1 MKKNKNGFFGDG
13 VEFWIGRIVPFK
25 EQRALVSGDSWG
37 YRYKV
42 RILGDYSN
50 NDTVEDK
57 DVFTAQVLVP
67 PTAGTG
73 GAGRTETVKL
83 SQGDLVIGV
92 FLGPDKT
99 SPVILHAFIR
109 SNLVEFG
116 DGKTDPIGGLTE
128 EVKAGLMEKQEFSQA
143 SLPNTPTLKPEAN
156 KGTGKGRKSPLGGLA
171 NLAGGLSNMPV
182 VGAFGKL
189 AAGKSLTSVAISA
202 VNPVAGKVFDTLT
215 EQN

>member
-1 MKKNKNGFFGDG
+1 MKNKDGFFEDG

-25 EQRALVSGDSWG
+25 EQRELVSGDSWG

-57 DVFTAQVLVP
+57 DVYTAQVLVP

-83 SQGDLVIGV
+83 SQGDLVLGV

-99 SPVILHAFIR
+99 SPAILHAFIR
-109 SNLVEFG
+109 SDQVKNG
-116 DGKTDPIGGLTE
+116 TGKFDPISGLTK
-128 EVKAGLMEKQEFSQA
+128 EVGPGLMEKQEFSQT
-143 SLPNTPTLKPEAN
+143 SLPNTPTLKKQAS
-156 KGTGKGRKSPLGGLA
+156 KGGGKGRKSPLGGLS
-171 NLAGGLSNMPV
+171 NLAGGLSKINS

-189 AAGKSLTSVAISA
+189 SAGIKIA
-202 VNPVAGKVFDTLT
+202 KKFF
-215 EQN
+215 

>member
-1 MKKNKNGFFGDG
+1 MKKNKSGFFGDG

-99 SPVILHAFIR
+99 SPAILHAFIR
-109 SNLVEFG
+109 TDKVEFG
-116 DGKTDPIGGLTE
+116 DAKTDSISGLTT
-128 EVKAGLMEKQEFSQA
+128 EVGPGLMEKQEFSQA

>member
-1 MKKNKNGFFGDG
+1 MEKNKKGFFGDG
-13 VEFWIGRIVPFK
+13 IEFWIGRIVPIK
-25 EQRALVSGDSWG
+25 EQNSLSTGDSWG

-42 RILGDYSN
+42 RLLGDYSN

-57 DVFTAQVLVP
+57 DVYTAQVLVP

-73 GAGRTETVKL
+73 GASRFESVKL
-83 SQGDLVIGV
+83 SQGDLVLGV
-92 FLGPDKT
+92 FLGPDRT
-99 SPVILHAFIR
+99 SPAILHGFVR
-109 SNLVEFG
+109 TKEVEKDNSKFSVIEG
-116 DGKTDPIGGLTE
+116 FSDFVKEGL
-128 EVKAGLMEKQEFSQA
+128 LEKQEFSQTD
-143 SLPNTPTLKPEAN
+143 LPNTPTLKAQAN
-156 KGTGKGRKSPLGGLA
+156 KGGGKGRKSPLGGLA

-215 EQN
+215 EQS

>member
-1 MKKNKNGFFGDG
+1 MKNKDGFFEDG

-25 EQRALVSGDSWG
+25 EQRELVSGDSWG

-57 DVFTAQVLVP
+57 DVYTAQVLVP

-83 SQGDLVIGV
+83 SQGDLVLGV

-99 SPVILHAFIR
+99 SPAILHAFIR
-109 SNLVEFG
+109 SDQVKNG
-116 DGKTDPIGGLTE
+116 TGKFDPISGLTK
-128 EVKAGLMEKQEFSQA
+128 EVGPGLMEKQEFSQT
-143 SLPNTPTLKPEAN
+143 SLPNTPTLKKQAS
-156 KGTGKGRKSPLGGLA
+156 KGGGKGRKSPLGGLA
-171 NLAGGLSNMPV
+171 NLAGGLSKINS

-189 AAGKSLTSVAISA
+189 SAGIKIA
-202 VNPVAGKVFDTLT
+202 KKFF
-215 EQN
+215 

>member
-1 MKKNKNGFFGDG
+1 MEKNKDGFFEDG

-25 EQRALVSGDSWG
+25 EQRTLVSGDSWG

-50 NDTVEDK
+50 SDTVEDK

-83 SQGDLVIGV
+83 SQGDLVFGA

-109 SNLVEFG
+109 SDLVKFG
-116 DGKTDPIGGLTE
+116 DAKTDPTSGFTE
-128 EVKAGLMEKQEFSQA
+128 EVNADQTLTEKQEFSQT
-143 SLPNTPTLKPEAN
+143 SLPNTPTLKQQAN
-156 KGTGKGRKSPLGGLA
+156 KGGGKGRKSPLGGLA
-171 NLAGGLSNMPV
+171 NLAGGLSKMNS

-189 AAGKSLTSVAISA
+189 SAGVKIA
-202 VNPVAGKVFDTLT
+202 KKFF
-215 EQN
+215 

>member
-1 MKKNKNGFFGDG
+1 MAKDKQGFFKDG
-13 VEFWIGRIVPFK
+13 IEFWIGRIVPFK
-25 EQRALVSGDSWG
+25 EQQTLVSGGSWG

-57 DVFTAQVLVP
+57 DVYTAQVLVP

-109 SNLVEFG
+109 SNRVEFG

-128 EVKAGLMEKQEFSQA
+128 EVKAGLMEKQEFSQT
-143 SLPNTPTLKPEAN
+143 SLPNTPTLKKQAN
-156 KGTGKGRKSPLGGLA
+156 KGGGKGRKSPLGGLA
-171 NLAGGLSNMPV
+171 NLAGGLSNIPA
-182 VGAFGKL
+182 VGAFGKFS
-189 AAGKSLTSVAISA
+189 AGSKAMTAMRIA
-202 VNPVAGKVFDTLT
+202 KKFF
-215 EQN
+215 

>member
-1 MKKNKNGFFGDG
+1 MKKNKSGFFGDG

-57 DVFTAQVLVP
+57 DVYTAQVLVP

-99 SPVILHAFIR
+99 SPAILHAFIR
-109 SNLVEFG
+109 TDKVEFG
-116 DGKTDPIGGLTE
+116 DAKTDPISGLTG
-128 EVKAGLMEKQEFSQA
+128 EVGPGLMEKQEFSQA
-143 SLPNTPTLKPEAN
+143 SLPNTPTLKKQAN
-156 KGTGKGRKSPLGGLA
+156 KGGGKGRKSPLGGLG
-171 NLAGGLSNMPV
+171 NLLGGLSDMPV

-215 EQN
+215 EQS

>member
-1 MKKNKNGFFGDG
+1 MKKNKSGFFGDG

-73 GAGRTETVKL
+73 GAGRIETIKL
-83 SQGDLVIGV
+83 SQGDLVLGI

-99 SPVILHAFIR
+99 SPAILHAFMR
-109 SNLVEFG
+109 SDQVKFG
-116 DGKTDPIGGLTE
+116 DGKFDPISGFTE
-128 EVKAGLMEKQEFSQA
+128 EVKPGLLEKQEFNQT
-143 SLPNTPTLKPEAN
+143 SLPNFPTLKVQAN
-156 KGTGKGRKSPLGGLA
+156 KGGGKGRKSPLGGLS
-171 NLAGGLSNMPV
+171 NLVGGLNKIPA
-182 VGAFGKL
+182 VGALGKL
-189 AAGKSLTSVAISA
+189 SGGSTAQTAIRIA
-202 VNPVAGKVFDTLT
+202 KKFL
-215 EQN
+215 

>member
-109 SNLVEFG
+109 TDKVEFG
-116 DGKTDPIGGLTE
+116 DAKTDPISGLTG
-128 EVKAGLMEKQEFSQA
+128 EVVPGLMEKQEFSQA

-171 NLAGGLSNMPV
+171 NLAGGLSDMPV

-215 EQN
+215 EQS

>member
-1 MKKNKNGFFGDG
+1 MMKKNKSGFFGDG
-13 VEFWIGRIVPFK
+13 IEFWIGRIVPFK

-83 SQGDLVIGV
+83 SQGDLVLGV

-99 SPVILHAFIR
+99 SPVILHSFIR
-109 SNLVEFG
+109 SNLVENG
-116 DGKTDPIGGLTE
+116 TGKFDPMSGLTE
-128 EVKAGLMEKQEFSQA
+128 EVKAGLMEKQEFSQT
-143 SLPNTPTLKPEAN
+143 SLPNTPTLKKQAN
-156 KGTGKGRKSPLGGLA
+156 KGAGKGRKSPLGQLA
-171 NLAGGLSNMPV
+171 NLAGGLSDNPV

-189 AAGKSLTSVAISA
+189 GAGSNVKTAINIA
-202 VNPVAGKVFDTLT
+202 KKFL
-215 EQN
+215 

>member
-1 MKKNKNGFFGDG
+1 MKNKDGFFEDG

-25 EQRALVSGDSWG
+25 EQQTLVSGGSWG

-57 DVFTAQVLVP
+57 DVYTAQVLVP

-83 SQGDLVIGV
+83 SQGDLVLGV

-99 SPVILHAFIR
+99 SPAILHAFIR
-109 SNLVEFG
+109 SDQVKNG
-116 DGKTDPIGGLTE
+116 TGKFDPISGLTK
-128 EVKAGLMEKQEFSQA
+128 EVGPGLMEKQEFSQT
-143 SLPNTPTLKPEAN
+143 SLPNTPTLKKQAS
-156 KGTGKGRKSPLGGLA
+156 KGGGKGRKSPLGGLA
-171 NLAGGLSNMPV
+171 NLAGGLSKINS

-189 AAGKSLTSVAISA
+189 SAGIKIA
-202 VNPVAGKVFDTLT
+202 KKFF
-215 EQN
+215 

>member
-1 MKKNKNGFFGDG
+1 MEKNKDGFFEDG

-25 EQRALVSGDSWG
+25 EQRELVSGNSWG

-57 DVFTAQVLVP
+57 DVYTAQVLVP

-83 SQGDLVIGV
+83 SQGDLVLGV

-99 SPVILHAFIR
+99 SPAILHAFIR
-109 SNLVEFG
+109 SDQVKPG
-116 DGKTDPIGGLTE
+116 TGKFDSISAFTE
-128 EVKAGLMEKQEFSQA
+128 EVKAGLMEKQEFSQT
-143 SLPNTPTLKPEAN
+143 SLPNTPTLKKQAN

-202 VNPVAGKVFDTLT
+202 VNPIAGKVYDTLT
-215 EQN
+215 D

>member
-57 DVFTAQVLVP
+57 DVYTAQVLLP
-67 PTAGTG
+67 PTSGTG
-73 GAGRTETVKL
+73 AAGRTETIKL
-83 SQGDLVIGV
+83 SQGDLVLGV
-92 FLGPDKT
+92 FLGPDRT
-99 SPVILHAFIR
+99 SPVILHSFVR
-109 SNLVEFG
+109 TDQVKNG
-116 DGKTDPIGGLTE
+116 TGKFDPISAFTK
-128 EVKAGLMEKQEFSQA
+128 EVPPGWMEKQEFSQT
-143 SLPNTPTLKPEAN
+143 SLPNTPTLKQQAN
-156 KGTGKGRKSPLGGLA
+156 KGGGKGRKSPLGGLA
-171 NLAGGLSNMPV
+171 NLAGGLSNIPA

-189 AAGKSLTSVAISA
+189 TSGSKAQTAIRVA
-202 VNPVAGKVFDTLT
+202 KMFL
-215 EQN
+215 

>member
-1 MKKNKNGFFGDG
+1 MKKNKDGFFEDG

-25 EQRALVSGDSWG
+25 EQRELVSGDSWG

-57 DVFTAQVLVP
+57 DVYTAQVLVP

-83 SQGDLVIGV
+83 SQGDLVLGV

-99 SPVILHAFIR
+99 SPAILHAFIR
-109 SNLVEFG
+109 SDQVKNG
-116 DGKTDPIGGLTE
+116 TGKFDPISGLTK
-128 EVKAGLMEKQEFSQA
+128 EVGPGLMEKQEFSQT
-143 SLPNTPTLKPEAN
+143 SLPNTPTLKKQAS
-156 KGTGKGRKSPLGGLA
+156 KGGGKGRKSPLGGLA
-171 NLAGGLSNMPV
+171 NLAGGLSKINS

-189 AAGKSLTSVAISA
+189 SAGIKIA
-202 VNPVAGKVFDTLT
+202 KKFF
-215 EQN
+215 